1 MDIESPQVS
10 DDLPEET
17 EEAAT
22 GDDPDAGEPIPE
34 LVSQWHMIYIQCH
47 FVFCAL
53 SAKRET
59 ASPP

>member
-1 MDIESPQVS
+1 MDIESPQVG

-34 LVSQWHMIYIQCH
+34 LVSQ
-47 FVFCAL
+47 
-53 SAKRET
+53 
-59 ASPP
+59 